1 MERLTKCVGIVN
13 GKPIYTSN
21 IDMRKK
27 ESVDKLINALG
38 KYEDL
43 EEQGLPEKEWIP
55 SEEPPVNDDYIL
67 LSFANFSIPL
77 VGHYEKNKEG
87 GAFYIGDDE
96 ESCISQ
102 NFIVNG
108 WMPLPKRY
116 EG

>member
-27 ESVDKLINALG
+27 GSVDKLINALG

-43 EEQGLPEKEWIP
+43 EEQRMLGKEWIP

-67 LSFANFSIPL
+67 LSFANFSVPL
-77 VGHYEKNKEG
+77 VGRYEETGEG

-96 ESCISQ
+96 ESCINQ
-102 NFIVNG
+102 NIIVNA
-108 WMPLPKRY
+108 WMPLPKQY
-116 EG
+116 EE